1 MSSEFPRRLPRY
13 LHVFQSVSDVLQIV
27 YSSVLSWITIKFLL
41 VWIVRIVCLIS
52 SIMFLFV
59 VAQEVSS
66 EYCVSTKRQPVKEIT
81 LVRCVH
87 NAWIDMCSLLV
98 SVPIH
103 TQGCTSV
110 VHAFVY
116 ASHACTHGTC
126 IARMSCMRTLVRIA
140 GFDWELKLG
149 IGTWE

>member
-1 MSSEFPRRLPRY
+1 MPTISEVTRIGTVRRP
-13 LHVFQSVSDVLQIV
+13 
-27 YSSVLSWITIKFLL
+27 TIKLASGGRL
-41 VWIVRIVCLIS
+41 GGNRTTKH
-52 SIMFLFV
+52 MHTR
-59 VAQEVSS
+59 ANTDTT
-66 EYCVSTKRQPVKEIT
+66 CVSTKRQPVKEIT